1 MTQACVAVDV
11 QVGMHNALKGWPA
24 EVIDLLSSVRAKLST
39 VVILVGVSLHVCRT
53 IAYTSFV
60 RQTVTTSCAGH
71 PSRTSVSHL
80 QTQHRYP
87 VRASDRQR
95 QHRHTNVS
103 FAEAS
108 VLTATCIRVS
118 CCVRC
123 CRVAYKWQ
131 EHQGYAPVQSYVS
144 AAAATAW

>member
-1 MTQACVAVDV
+1 
-11 QVGMHNALKGWPA
+11 MHNALKGWPA
-24 EVIDLLSSVRAKLST
+24 EVIDLLSSVRARLST
-39 VVILVGVSLHVCRT
+39 VVILVGASLHVCRT
-53 IAYTSFV
+53 VAYYTSFV
-60 RQTVTTSCAGH
+60 RQAVTTSCADH
-71 PSRTSVSHL
+71 SSRTSISHL

-103 FAEAS
+103 VAEAP

-123 CRVAYKWQ
+123 CRVAYKWH
-131 EHQGYAPVQSYVS
+131 EHQGYAPVLS
-144 AAAATAW
+144 AVEPRAAPQKGKCSSQQL